1 MLFPLGMYTV
11 AVFQLPKAIGLDF
24 LFLISR
30 YSLYIA
36 VCAWLVMFVGF
47 VHKRAARP
55 APPTRGATLRSHFT
69 KQRLCQAP
77 EML

>member
-11 AVFQLPKAIGLDF
+11 AVSVAQGNRFGFPVSYFTLLLVYRCVRMVGDV
-24 LFLISR
+24 R
-30 YSLYIA
+30 R
-36 VCAWLVMFVGF
+36 VCAQ
-47 VHKRAARP
+47 RAARP